1 MQQEFPPKIDPNPL
15 GLFLRPSL
23 IENTWH
29 IHVVHFNGHWQRS
42 ALMTYFALDM
52 LKDEL
57 RRLVYQ
63 DYSLAMIIFLHSIN
77 FLSSFHEQVVELV
90 SCSLSSNLSPIM

>member
-52 LKDEL
+52 LKDE
-57 RRLVYQ
+57 RAASRLPRLLFS
-63 DYSLAMIIFLHSIN
+63 DDHI
-77 FLSSFHEQVVELV
+77 
-90 SCSLSSNLSPIM
+90 SP